1 MTARIEKA
9 AEGYWQTIKRNT
21 DTGDEISVDYIGDDH
36 ARGGV
41 CVSLL
46 LALSGG
52 DTVWLPPDRAER
64 LGEELIAAAKRAREL
79 V

>member
-21 DTGDEISVDYIGDDH
+21 DTGDQISVDFIGDDL
-36 ARGGV
+36 GGV

-46 LALSGG
+46 LANSGG
-52 DTVWLPPDRAER
+52 ETVWLPPDRAEMM
-64 LGEELIAAAKRAREL
+64 GEELIAAAKRAREL

>member
-1 MTARIEKA
+1 MTAGIDKA

-21 DTGDEISVDYIGDDH
+21 DTGDEVSVDFIGEDH
-36 ARGGV
+36 GGV